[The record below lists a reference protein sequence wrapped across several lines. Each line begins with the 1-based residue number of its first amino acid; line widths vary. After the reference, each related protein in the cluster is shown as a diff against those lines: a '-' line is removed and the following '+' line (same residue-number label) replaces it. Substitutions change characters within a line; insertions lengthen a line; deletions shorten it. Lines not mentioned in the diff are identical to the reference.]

1 MSSSLKR
8 AADGAQRADAA
19 KKAASSPRPMAQS
32 SLLSFM
38 KKTPSTTASDEKSDE
53 NATTKTESSSS
64 SSPSKTA
71 TTTALSPAAAA
82 LAASAAKIDILKN
95 LKPEQQELLRLEQN
109 TMDGTWLKALQAEF
123 TKPYF
128 LELKKFLKAQNEAGK
143 NIFPPKHEIYSW
155 SRFTPLNKVRVVIL
169 DPYHGPGQAHGLCFS
184 VKKPVPPPPS
194 LKNIYKCLQQDIPGF
209 VVPNH
214 GYLESWARQGVLMVN
229 AAMTVEQ
236 SKANSHADRGWEKL
250 LDVIIKTINDQR
262 KNVVFLL
269 WGSPAQRR
277 GKKVDRTKHLVLESV
292 HPSPLSAHK
301 GFFECK
307 HFSKTNEYLASKGL
321 PVIDWNTLKDDN

>member
-1 MSSSLKR
+1 MTPTLKR
-8 AADGAQRADAA
+8 AGDNAQRADSS
-19 KKAASSPRPMAQS
+19 KKPATGSRPMAQS
-32 SLLSFM
+32 SLLAFV
-38 KKTPSTTASDEKSDE
+38 KKTPSATS
-53 NATTKTESSSS
+53 ATTNTKEDSTPAA
-64 SSPSKTA
+64 PSTSTSTSTSTSI
-71 TTTALSPAAAA
+71 TTTSTKVPPTFQE
-82 LAASAAKIDILKN
+82 KIDILKG
-95 LKPEQQELLRLEQN
+95 LKPEQEELLRLEQN
-109 TMDGTWLKALQAEF
+109 TMEATWLKALHSEL

-169 DPYHGPGQAHGLCFS
+169 GQDPYHGPGQAHGLCFS

-209 VVPNH
+209 VIPKH

-236 SKANSHADRGWEKL
+236 SKANSHAERGWEKL

-269 WGSPAQRR
+269 WGSPAQKR
-277 GKKVDRTKHLVLESV
+277 GKKVDRTKHYVLESV
-292 HPSPLSAHK
+292 HPSPLSAHR
-301 GFFECK
+301 GFFDCK

-321 PVIDWNTLKDDN
+321 PVIDWNTLKDEQ